1 MIVLFFHFKN
11 ALLESFDEEMKMR
24 ASVVAGRTSVDPR
37 IVPLPQQ
44 NENFIIIYDNT
55 FSADTI
61 FAPPGNIFEQ
71 RHVRIEENVDDSVLT
86 IIYTIPSAKVDKT
99 IRRLFVFITFF
110 LLAGIV
116 LSGLLGRYFSGKI
129 IRPVNQVINLA
140 NEVDI
145 RNHAHLLQEPDN
157 NDELKQLIVSFNR
170 MLLRIGEQTERQN
183 AFFASA
189 SHELRTP
196 LSVMQTRMQV
206 LLQDEAIT
214 TDTKNAYTAQLEDVR
229 RLIKMV
235 NDFLLMS
242 KLQSANLQ
250 IIKQECYL
258 PEMIADIVSRNKAK
272 TQERNLKFK
281 ISFLPEEKPFMV
293 MADNEKL
300 QIIINNLIHNS
311 IKYSEENS
319 VIEIKL
325 MMENAPYLLIK
336 NKIRKDIHPEMID
349 LKKQFHHSKPL
360 HGEGFGLGLW
370 FSNQLAMLQGVELFV
385 SISEKIYFEANLI
398 MKG

>member
-1 MIVLFFHFKN
+1 
-11 ALLESFDEEMKMR
+11 MR
-24 ASVVAGRTSVDPR
+24 ASIVAGRTSVDPR

-44 NENFIIIYDNT
+44 NENYIIIYDNT
-55 FSADTI
+55 FSADTV
-61 FAPPGNIFEQ
+61 FTPSGNIRQIFEQ
-71 RHVRIEENVDDSVLT
+71 RHVRIEEDTDDGVLI

-99 IRRLFVFITFF
+99 LRRLFIFITFF

-116 LSGLLGRYFSGKI
+116 LSGLLGRYFSEKI
-129 IRPVNQVINLA
+129 IRPVKQVINLA

-145 RNHAHLLQEPDN
+145 RNNTQLLQEPEN

-170 MLLRIGEQTERQN
+170 MLLRIREQTERQN

-196 LSVMQTRMQV
+196 LSNMQTRLQV
-206 LLQDEAIT
+206 LLQDESISSDA
-214 TDTKNAYTAQLEDVR
+214 KNSYTAQLDDVR

-242 KLQSANLQ
+242 ELQSANLQ

-258 PEMIADIVSRNKAK
+258 PEMIADIISRNKAK
-272 TQERNLKFK
+272 AQERNLKFK
-281 ISFLPEEKPFMV
+281 ISFLPEEQTFAV

-300 QIIINNLIHNS
+300 QIIINNLIDNS

-319 VIEIKL
+319 VIEIELK
-325 MMENAPYLLIK
+325 EKNVPRLLIK

-360 HGEGFGLGLW
+360 HGEGSGLGLW
-370 FSNQLAMLQGVELFV
+370 FSNQLAMMQGFELAV
-385 SISEKIYFEANLI
+385 SISEKIYYEANLMI
-398 MKG
+398 SGYTKHGYNMRYRKVEN